1 MKRQYNDLEAPI
13 AITTATAAGA
23 ACIGRCEQP
32 KLKKMAILDSY
43 PSPKEMLPDAQ
54 GCCTA
59 LIPRPITPVDKIIDS
74 LAQGPPSP
82 TRSVD
87 ELNLSSMSC
96 PSPIDSLSPISCPTP
111 ASTPI
116 AGSPVVAHSPLS
128 IDLDTTSNNNNEE
141 AEEDEEEYEITGYFN
156 PFTALH
162 FTPLAPFNNAPY
174 PFTFIEPPR
183 NLDFVKFKPPPP
195 IFLSSLTGKATAAKR
210 TTTTTTTTTQKLLP
224 SPEFSLPPSEVGN
237 SACID
242 PQYTRDSEPSFFME
256 KYSTF

>member
-13 AITTATAAGA
+13 AITTATAADA
-23 ACIGRCEQP
+23 ASIGRCEQP
-32 KLKKMAILDSY
+32 KLKRMAILDSY
-43 PSPKEMLPDAQ
+43 PSPKEVFPDAQ

-59 LIPRPITPVDKIIDS
+59 PIPRPITPVDKIIDS

-96 PSPIDSLSPISCPTP
+96 PSPIDTLSPISCPTP

-128 IDLDTTSNNNNEE
+128 IDLDTTNNNNE
-141 AEEDEEEYEITGYFN
+141 DEEEEQYEITGYFN

-195 IFLSSLTGKATAAKR
+195 IFLSSLTGKTTAAKR
-210 TTTTTTTTTQKLLP
+210 TTTKKLLP
-224 SPEFSLPPSEVGN
+224 SPEFSLPPSEVSN

-242 PQYTRDSEPSFFME
+242 PQHTSDAEPPFFME